1 MVHTGE
7 NIMDDDKICRI
18 DLTIIKSLTIQKSLI
33 EVNIE
38 NLEKE
43 LLRITERIKKLE
55 KK

>member
-7 NIMDDDKICRI
+7 NIMDDDKICQ
-18 DLTIIKSLTIQKSLI
+18 IKSLTIQKRII
-33 EVNIE
+33 ETNIE